1 MCWLLKLKGIL
12 GLRSLPAVNS
22 AHASQA
28 GDRVLTSHSRRT
40 KAVSTQYSVQTS
52 HEALLLCLSTLI
64 LRILRASFLP
74 CLELVLL
81 QVRYTCKLCG
91 TTTTKAVNPHAWA
104 TGTVFGRCDG
114 CQVIHK
120 LTDNLEL
127 FHELSGSVIN
137 SPIDPDSISIPDGLP
152 QNPYIP

>member
-1 MCWLLKLKGIL
+1 M
-12 GLRSLPAVNS
+12 
-22 AHASQA
+22 
-28 GDRVLTSHSRRT
+28 
-40 KAVSTQYSVQTS
+40 
-52 HEALLLCLSTLI
+52 LCLRTVLPV
-64 LRILRASFLP
+64 LAMNFLP
-74 CLELVLL
+74 CSTSVFL

-127 FHELSGSVIN
+127 FHELSGPLLHPPIN
-137 SPIDPDSISIPDGLP
+137 PDNISIPEGLP
-152 QNPYIP
+152 QNPWMP

>member
-1 MCWLLKLKGIL
+1 MHTLNQPWLL
-12 GLRSLPAVNS
+12 
-22 AHASQA
+22 
-28 GDRVLTSHSRRT
+28 
-40 KAVSTQYSVQTS
+40 Y
-52 HEALLLCLSTLI
+52 LSTVLPVLAI
-64 LRILRASFLP
+64 CFLQCLAS
-74 CLELVLL
+74 VLL

-127 FHELSGSVIN
+127 FHELSGPLLN
-137 SPIDPDSISIPDGLP
+137 SPINPDSISIPEGLP
-152 QNPYIP
+152 QNPYMP